1 MDLKYGKFHEKQD
14 TEINEKSD
22 DDNANDANDDNDEN
36 SQTKSYIYIQPV
48 ILENINLDKYFSR
61 KDIDTAKRNNK
72 ELKITDKGLYS
83 ITKYEDAEWISHII
97 IKFIESNDNIKSK
110 NMHIIDATAG
120 IGGNTINFAKYFRYV
135 SAIEINDIHYSVLYN
150 NINALQLSNIST
162 FNQSFL
168 VNLENGDNYGKAI
181 NNTIFFFDPPWGG
194 KSYKNFKYF
203 NLKIGKLYIYNVINM
218 LHAKK
223 YKYVV
228 LKAPYNLNV
237 SPILGNV
244 KYENMNIY
252 KNYKKN
258 MVLVIFY

>member
-1 MDLKYGKFHEKQD
+1 MDLKD
-14 TEINEKSD
+14 TELNGTLRSFVTPESD
-22 DDNANDANDDNDEN
+22 NDDNEEN

-61 KDIDTAKRNNK
+61 KDIDCAKRNNK
-72 ELKITDKGLYS
+72 QLKITDKGLYS

-135 SAIEINDIHYSVLYN
+135 SAVEINDIHYSVLYN
-150 NINALQLSNIST
+150 NINALQLGNISA

-168 VNLENGDNYGKAI
+168 INLENGDNYGKAI

-194 KSYKNFKYF
+194 KSYKNYKYF